1 MPGFDGSG
9 PAGGGPM
16 TGGARGYCNF
26 GPPMGSIDQGQG
38 VVSALVMAEAEGVS
52 AYVDERKYFNKIKI
66 TIIESPPG
74 NVGAGCALGI

>member
-38 VVSALVMAEAEGVS
+38 VVSALVMAEAEGIGICFGKP
-52 AYVDERKYFNKIKI
+52 DC
-66 TIIESPPG
+66 P
-74 NVGAGCALGI
+74 VGHEGDQIGWA